1 MKNSPPVAPLHPLEW
16 ATRVWQR
23 IHVDFFV
30 VIDSHSKWIEVEHMR
45 STTAEKTI
53 EVLRKMFSAYGLAE
67 ELVSDNDPQFSSS
80 EFQLFLKQNGI
91 KHTLVP
97 PYHPA
102 SSGAAERTVQIVKK
116 NIKIREHL

>member
-23 IHVDFFV
+23 IHVDFAQKDCEIFFV

-53 EVLRKMFSAYGLAE
+53 EVLRKMSRPM
-67 ELVSDNDPQFSSS
+67 V
-80 EFQLFLKQNGI
+80 
-91 KHTLVP
+91 
-97 PYHPA
+97 
-102 SSGAAERTVQIVKK
+102 
-116 NIKIREHL
+116 